1 MKLIDNLNWRYATK
15 QFDPTKKVSHSDLE
29 LIKEAINLTAT
40 SYGLQSFKVLIVEN
54 PEIKEQLLPASW
66 GQAQITQAPHL
77 LVFCSFNKVT
87 NDDIDAYLKLKSD
100 IQGIALENLG
110 GYGDFMKSTIGS
122 FPPEATQSWTKKQ
135 TYIALGNAMA
145 ACAELQIDSCP
156 MEGFDA
162 GKYNE
167 ILGLN
172 DKGLTAA
179 LVLPIGYR
187 SENDQTQHG
196 KKVRKPFS
204 EMFEVV

>member
-1 MKLIDNLNWRYATK
+1 MNLLDNLNWRYATK
-15 QFDPTKKVSHSDLE
+15 QFDPTKKVSKSDLE
-29 LIKEAINLTAT
+29 LIKEAISLTAT

-54 PEIKEQLLPASW
+54 QEIKEQLLPASW
-66 GQAQITQAPHL
+66 GQAQINQAPQL
-77 LVFCSFNKVT
+77 LVFCSYNEVT
-87 NDDIDAYLKLKSD
+87 NGDIDAFLKLKSD
-100 IQGIALENLG
+100 VQGIELENLK

-145 ACAELQIDSCP
+145 ACAELKIDSCP

-162 GKYNE
+162 EKYNE

-172 DKGLTAA
+172 DQGLTAA

-187 SENDQTQHG
+187 SEDDQTQHG
-196 KKVRKPFS
+196 KKVRKPLS
-204 EMFEVV
+204 EIFEVV

>member
-1 MKLIDNLNWRYATK
+1 MNLLDNLNWRYATK
-15 QFDPTKKVSHSDLE
+15 QFDPTKKVSKSDLE
-29 LIKEAINLTAT
+29 LIKEAISLTAT

-54 PEIKEQLLPASW
+54 QEIKEQLLPASW
-66 GQAQITQAPHL
+66 GQAQINQAPQL
-77 LVFCSFNKVT
+77 LVFCSYNEVT
-87 NDDIDAYLKLKSD
+87 NGDIDAFLKLKSD
-100 IQGIALENLG
+100 VQGIELENLK

-145 ACAELQIDSCP
+145 ACAELKIDSCP

-162 GKYNE
+162 EKYNE

-172 DKGLTAA
+172 DHGLTAA

-187 SENDQTQHG
+187 SEDDQTQHG
-196 KKVRKPFS
+196 KKVRKPLS
-204 EMFEVV
+204 EIFEVV

>member
-1 MKLIDNLNWRYATK
+1 MNLIDNLNWRYATK
-15 QFDPTKKVSHSDLE
+15 QFDPTKKVSSSDLE
-29 LIKEAINLTAT
+29 LIKEAINLSAT
-40 SYGLQSFKVLIVEN
+40 SYGLQSFKVMIVEN

-66 GQAQITQAPHL
+66 GQVQITQAPHL
-77 LVFCSFNKVT
+77 LVFCSYNTVT
-87 NDDIDAYLKLKSD
+87 NDDIDAYLKLKSEV
-100 IQGIALENLG
+100 QGIDLANLN

-135 TYIALGNAMA
+135 TYIAMGNAMA
-145 ACAELQIDSCP
+145 ACAELKIDSCP

-162 GKYNE
+162 EKYNE

-187 SENDQTQHG
+187 SEDDQTQHG
-196 KKVRKPFS
+196 KKVRKPLS
-204 EMFEVV
+204 EIFETI